1 MSRPEKSHVPERR
14 STERSPILDRL
25 LNYVFTLLRWIG
37 AHVSG
42 FYGALGAYLVIG
54 LVVALGSVL
63 LFVGVATLMT
73 AGATQR
79 FDDSV
84 LLWMNQYATD
94 SRDLVALEVTALGSG
109 ASVWMVVMVGSLFL
123 WLTRHRYSAALLW
136 VAAAGSTIV
145 SSTLKYSFDRA
156 RPQLFEWRTDYA
168 GLSSFPSGHSTTAMV
183 VYATLAYLVIRL
195 EPTRRMRRITLVGAV
210 LIILA
215 IGLTRIYLGV
225 HYPSDVIAGYLVGA
239 VWATVCVL
247 GIEVVKYFRTR
258 KPSVTRDEEDVEHG
272 VRQVNEGAE
281 IS

>member
-1 MSRPEKSHVPERR
+1 MSTPDRTHLPERR
-14 STERSPILDRL
+14 SSERSPILDRL
-25 LNYVFTLLRWIG
+25 LNYVFSLLRWIA

-79 FDDSV
+79 FDDAA
-84 LLWMNQYATD
+84 LLWMNQFASD
-94 SRDLVALEVTALGSG
+94 SRDLVALEITALGSG

-195 EPTRRMRRITLVGAV
+195 EPTRRMRRITLAGAV

-215 IGLTRIYLGV
+215 IGLTRVYLGV

-258 KPSVTRDEEDVEHG
+258 KPSVSEDEEDLEHG
-272 VRQVNEGAE
+272 VRQVHEGAE